1 MPEPLLAAA
10 AVDDA
15 DVDEADD
22 DAEADA
28 SSVAGVLARDEEAST
43 SGEAEPSSPLS
54 DVVPQAARARAAS
67 MPVPVRAVLRVRVV
81 MVMDTSL
88 LRVRS

>member
-1 MPEPLLAAA
+1 MIWPSEDFEAAQA
-10 AVDDA
+10 E
-15 DVDEADD
+15 EADD
-22 DAEADA
+22 DVAEPDA